1 MTEKDKQEL
10 TEVINNA
17 LAAHRC
23 NCPLGFDEDEARVLN
38 NFAKAL
44 QQGQKTALKAVVT
57 DTNVAWSSERLH
69 RELAAEH
76 AAMQRRRGSA
86 HQN

>member
-23 NCPLGFDEDEARVLN
+23 NCPLGFDSDTAQTLN

-44 QQGQKTALKAVVT
+44 QQGQKTALKAIVSLIIAAVVYAFYEGAKLFL
-57 DTNVAWSSERLH
+57 NK
-69 RELAAEH
+69 
-76 AAMQRRRGSA
+76 
-86 HQN
+86 

>member
-17 LAAHRC
+17 LAAHQC
-23 NCPLGFDEDEARVLN
+23 NCPLGFDEDTAQTLN

-44 QQGQKTALKAVVT
+44 QQGQKTALKAIVSLII
-57 DTNVAWSSERLH
+57 VAIVYAFYEGAKLF
-69 RELAAEH
+69 L
-76 AAMQRRRGSA
+76 
-86 HQN
+86 NK

>member
-17 LAAHRC
+17 LAAHQC
-23 NCPLGFDEDEARVLN
+23 NCPLGFDEDAARVLN

-44 QQGQKTALKAVVT
+44 QQGQKTALKAIVT
-57 DTNVAWSSERLH
+57 LTIGAIVYAFYEGVKLFLNK
-69 RELAAEH
+69 
-76 AAMQRRRGSA
+76 
-86 HQN
+86 